1 MESLNAKQVKRWR
14 KLQRAEVQLHVK
26 HGINQHLYDLEQ
38 RHITELK
45 NGLQNGKRY
54 RIAFFVAA
62 VIAILE
68 AVEIYAIWK

>member
-1 MESLNAKQVKRWR
+1 MNSKEAKKFR

-26 HGINQHLYDLEQ
+26 HGINQHLWDLQ
-38 RHITELK
+38 NRHEAELK

-68 AVEIYAIWK
+68 AVEIYALIK